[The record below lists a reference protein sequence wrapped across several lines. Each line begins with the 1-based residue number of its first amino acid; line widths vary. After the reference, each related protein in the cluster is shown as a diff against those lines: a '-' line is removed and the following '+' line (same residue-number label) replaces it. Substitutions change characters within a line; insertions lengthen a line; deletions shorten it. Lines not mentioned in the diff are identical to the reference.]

1 MKTILVVD
9 DQSDIRR
16 LLRIALMRDFN
27 IVEAEDAEQALA
39 VIESSPP
46 DLILL
51 DVMMPGYMD
60 GLDVLKK
67 IKADPALSHIPVA
80 MVTARGQLAD
90 TQDATL
96 LGADGYFVKPFSP
109 IQVSAWVRERLG

>member
-1 MKTILVVD
+1 
-9 DQSDIRR
+9 
-16 LLRIALMRDFN
+16 MRDFN

-39 VIESSPP
+39 AIATSAP

-51 DVMMPGYMD
+51 DVMMPGDLD
-60 GLDVLKK
+60 GLDVLKRL
-67 IKADPALSHIPVA
+67 KADAQLKHIPVA
-80 MVTARGQLAD
+80 MVTARGQLSD

-96 LGADGYFVKPFSP
+96 LGADAYFVKPFSP